1 MTSQFI
7 DLKKSLVALEEKL
20 LQCQNE
26 LAQSRKDC
34 QLYQEK
40 YEQSAQAYDHLLYA
54 FKQFQRHAFGSKS
67 ERFKDNNISQGDFFS
82 SVLAQ
87 PLSDDKE
94 DDAQDNTPARSHR
107 SNRKKRNKKSQ
118 HFLKSLPRRE
128 VIIPAENKKENDEVI
143 RYEIKELLH
152 YVPPVYEIIVQK
164 REVIVSKE
172 ADEAIQ
178 LKTAPA
184 PKHILFKAG
193 VTESFLAHVIVSKIY
208 DRQPLYHLE
217 KQFSERFDFICP
229 RNKLARWFIESSKS
243 LQPIVNLL
251 RDEVMDY
258 DIAACDPT
266 HLQVLNEPGR
276 LATQKSYVYTLR
288 GGPPERAVNIFEY
301 QPDEHK
307 AFLQDWFAGFRGYL
321 QVDGQNIF
329 DAFEQNQGIQLAF
342 CHAHAR
348 RKFEPIAKASLK
360 EGLAK
365 EAMRFYKKLYQVER
379 EAKNAQMSTEQRHQL
394 RHEKSKPL
402 MDRFE
407 DWLRE
412 KVSTTLPQSPL
423 GKAFQYVLKRQA
435 GLRLFLEDGRLELDN
450 NLTEQ
455 KNKDIAL
462 ARKNFLFS
470 YSVAGAHALCV
481 HMSLVFTAIAHH
493 LDPYHY
499 MVYILQNIPH
509 CVTINDYER
518 LLPWNVS
525 PTQDYRG

>member
-1 MTSQFI
+1 MPQLTA
-7 DLKKSLVALEEKL
+7 LKKSLQVLEEKL
-20 LQCQNE
+20 LQCQHE
-26 LAQSRKDC
+26 LTKSRKDC

-40 YEQSAQAYDHLLYA
+40 YAQSVQAYDHLLYA
-54 FKQFQRHAFGSKS
+54 FKQFQRDAFGSKS

-82 SVLAQ
+82 SVLPQ
-87 PLSDDKE
+87 PLSEEDKE
-94 DDAQDNTPARSHR
+94 DVQDNTPVRSDR
-107 SNRKKRNKKSQ
+107 SNRKKRRQKSQ

-128 VIIPAENKKENDEVI
+128 VIIPAENKKESDKVI

-152 YVPPVYEIIVQK
+152 YIPPVYEIIVQK

-184 PKHILFKAG
+184 PKHILPRAE
-193 VTESFLAHVIVSKIY
+193 VTESFLSHVIISKIY

-217 KQFSERFDFICP
+217 KQFSQRFDFMCP
-229 RNKLARWFIESSKS
+229 RNKLARWFIDSSKP
-243 LQPIVNLL
+243 LQPLVNLF
-251 RDEVMDY
+251 RDEVIDY

-266 HLQVLNEPGR
+266 HLQVLKEPGR
-276 LATQKSYVYTLR
+276 LATEKSYVYTIR

-307 AFLQDWFAGFRGYL
+307 AFLQDWFSGFRGYL

-329 DAFEQNQGIQLAF
+329 DAFEQNQGVRLAF

-348 RKFEPIAKASLK
+348 RKFEPIAKASVK

-365 EAMRFYKKLYQVER
+365 EAMRFYKQLYQVER
-379 EAKNAQMSTEQRHQL
+379 EAKNEQMSVEQRCQL
-394 RHEKSKPL
+394 RQEKSKPL
-402 MDRFE
+402 LERFE
-407 DWLRE
+407 EWLQE
-412 KVSTTLPQSPL
+412 KVSTTLPESPL

-455 KNKDIAL
+455 KNKEVAL

-481 HMSLVFTAIAHH
+481 HMSLIFTAIAHH

-509 CVTINDYER
+509 CVTINDYEK

-525 PTQDYRG
+525 LSHPG